1 MDVFVRNFTN
11 FSTPQSLSNDL
22 IISQFKQQ
30 SAGNFKGDK
39 KANNE
44 ANQNEASPVK
54 RRSTSQ
60 MDVRINYFSKRF
72 FINHQL
78 SIE

>member
-1 MDVFVRNFTN
+1 M
-11 FSTPQSLSNDL
+11 SNDL

-30 SAGNFKGDK
+30 SAGNFNKGDK

-44 ANQNEASPVK
+44 ANQNEAASPVK

-60 MDVRINYFSKRF
+60 MDVRRYCFSMKLF
-72 FINHQL
+72 LFDKNH
-78 SIE
+78 